1 MKYDNNVIQHM
12 ESDIYFLT
20 YMSQSNGVTHF
31 SARLCHDN
39 KVTARCTRHMVQ
51 CMAQLWL
58 N

>member
-1 MKYDNNVIQHM
+1 MKYDNVIQHM

-39 KVTARCTRHMVQ
+39 KVHCKVYKTHGAMHGSAVTE
-51 CMAQLWL
+51 
-58 N
+58 